1 MYYHGRQHHTGMT
14 STAFMGDMPA
24 GVQGRDPVFTEAIN
38 QKMRV
43 PDRLRV
49 GPEQRGGAEEDR
61 GRQRTEEPPPAY
73 SMHIPDRLALTDA
86 PDMSPRPL
94 FTSSKPGSSAQAGP
108 AWESQYLAWE
118 SESFHRDPGQSP
130 LRRSYS
136 DTAFGRTPPGTPT
149 HTKQA
154 LHTPSSRSTGH
165 LPQQAP
171 PAAPPPLGLLS
182 PQTMLQAARQ
192 LGQQASQR
200 LLQTVTQ
207 KYRSRFGGGAD
218 PAPPPVVAEPP
229 PHGAELGRKSAMQE
243 SWLGQEDESGAVV
256 EFIVLRRQVVKMSRR
271 LAGLERQNA
280 ERRQTELVLFS
291 LLLSA
296 CLLNGWL
303 WIRR

>member
-154 LHTPSSRSTGH
+154 LHTPSS
-165 LPQQAP
+165 
-171 PAAPPPLGLLS
+171 
-182 PQTMLQAARQ
+182 
-192 LGQQASQR
+192 
-200 LLQTVTQ
+200 
-207 KYRSRFGGGAD
+207 FGGGAD

>member
-154 LHTPSSRSTGH
+154 LHTPSS
-165 LPQQAP
+165 
-171 PAAPPPLGLLS
+171 
-182 PQTMLQAARQ
+182 
-192 LGQQASQR
+192 
-200 LLQTVTQ
+200 
-207 KYRSRFGGGAD
+207 
-218 PAPPPVVAEPP
+218 
-229 PHGAELGRKSAMQE
+229 AMQE

>member
-1 MYYHGRQHHTGMT
+1 MT
-14 STAFMGDMPA
+14 SSAFMGDVSRA
-24 GVQGRDPVFTEAIN
+24 RGRDPVFTEAIN
-38 QKMRV
+38 KKMRV
-43 PDRLRV
+43 PERLRV
-49 GPEQRGGAEEDR
+49 GPEQRGMEEEEA

-73 SMHIPDRLALTDA
+73 SMHIPDRLALTDT

-94 FTSSKPGSSAQAGP
+94 FTSSKRGSSSNLQAGP

-118 SESFHRDPGQSP
+118 REPFFREPVQSP

-154 LHTPSSRSTGH
+154 LHTPTSRSTGRP
-165 LPQQAP
+165 PQQSASPEPGPLPLGLPAIP
-171 PAAPPPLGLLS
+171 PALLS
-182 PQTMLQAARQ
+182 PQTMLQAARE
-192 LGQQASQR
+192 LGQQASRR

-207 KYRSRFGGGAD
+207 KYRFGQAEQ
-218 PAPPPVVAEPP
+218 PPAAVAEAPPPQGVEP
-229 PHGAELGRKSAMQE
+229 GRKSAMQE
-243 SWLGQEDESGAVV
+243 SWLGPEEEGGAVV

>member
-24 GVQGRDPVFTEAIN
+24 GVRGRDPVFTEAIN

-118 SESFHRDPGQSP
+118 RESFHRDPGQSP

-136 DTAFGRTPPGTPT
+136 DTAFVRTPPGTPT

-165 LPQQAP
+165 PPQQAA
-171 PAAPPPLGLLS
+171 PAGPPPLGLLS
-182 PQTMLQAARQ
+182 PQTMLQAARE

-207 KYRSRFGGGAD
+207 KYRS
-218 PAPPPVVAEPP
+218 
-229 PHGAELGRKSAMQE
+229 SAMQE

>member
-207 KYRSRFGGGAD
+207 KYRS
-218 PAPPPVVAEPP
+218 
-229 PHGAELGRKSAMQE
+229 SAMQE